1 MKRKI
6 TPSDIFDVNKKSG
19 ALILGKNRLDD
30 YATKFL
36 TKYCKQALVEPMP
49 LPVDDILKDM
59 GLTVQEVHLSSDL
72 SESMKNADVSNLNAQ
87 CVLALIM
94 GAVRAERFCDGA
106 LLDSFKSGCILK
118 WLERLNNIE

>member
-49 LPVDDILKDM
+49 LPVDDILEEM
-59 GLTVQEVHLSSDL
+59 EHTVKEVYLSS
-72 SESMKNADVSNLNAQ
+72 
-87 CVLALIM
+87 
-94 GAVRAERFCDGA
+94 G
-106 LLDSFKSGCILK
+106 
-118 WLERLNNIE
+118 LEVF

>member
-6 TPSDIFDVNKKSG
+6 TPSDVFDINKKSG

-49 LPVDDILKDM
+49 LPVDAI
-59 GLTVQEVHLSSDL
+59 
-72 SESMKNADVSNLNAQ
+72 
-87 CVLALIM
+87 
-94 GAVRAERFCDGA
+94 
-106 LLDSFKSGCILK
+106 
-118 WLERLNNIE
+118 

>member
-6 TPSDIFDVNKKSG
+6 TPSDVFDINKKSG

-59 GLTVQEVHLSSDL
+59 GLTVL
-72 SESMKNADVSNLNAQ
+72 DVVYFWMQMLIYMTGKQVNIYQLPS
-87 CVLALIM
+87 VL
-94 GAVRAERFCDGA
+94 EQY
-106 LLDSFKSGCILK
+106 
-118 WLERLNNIE
+118 

>member
-72 SESMKNADVSNLNAQ
+72 DIFGCCLLLDADVDIYDRETGKYLSTSFSAGT
-87 CVLALIM
+87 VLIDPL
-94 GAVRAERFCDGA
+94 V
-106 LLDSFKSGCILK
+106 
-118 WLERLNNIE
+118 